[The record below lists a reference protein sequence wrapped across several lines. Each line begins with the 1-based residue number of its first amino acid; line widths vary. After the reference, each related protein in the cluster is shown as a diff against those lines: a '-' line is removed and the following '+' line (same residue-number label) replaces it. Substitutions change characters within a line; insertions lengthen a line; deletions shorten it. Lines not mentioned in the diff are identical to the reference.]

1 MKILLTTDTYEN
13 QVCGVSSSIATLKGE
28 LINQGHDVK
37 VLLMSRNHKSKIIKD
52 NYLIGSFSFP
62 FIDFRQSFRYNDKVL
77 DEIISWN
84 PDIIHVQ
91 TEWYAGRVGKKLAE
105 KCNIPYINTSHTLW
119 EEFTKGLIPIESIRK
134 FFSKNLVKS
143 SYANSSAIVVP
154 SEKMISFLKKIH
166 ITLPIH
172 IIPTGVDISNFN
184 RDFSSFEKNK
194 LKSQININ
202 ENSKVL
208 ISIGRISK
216 EKNLDELIDFLPD
229 LILKNKDIVLI
240 IGGDGPHLK
249 HLKNKVEKLNVG
261 HYVRFVGLIP
271 PKDTYKYYNIA
282 DIFVSAST
290 CETQGITYMEALAS
304 SLPLVCRYDESLDNV
319 IDNGINGFTYR
330 NKEEFIKYII
340 KILNMDGDYA
350 KLKNNAFKSSLK
362 FSKEKFGK
370 DMEKVYLDYINKFHG
385 KIMSGE
391 YNGDFGK

>member
-13 QVCGVSSSIATLKGE
+13 QVCGVSSSIATLKSE
-28 LINQGHDVK
+28 LINQGHDVR

-52 NYLIGSFSFP
+52 NYLIGSFSLP

-84 PDIIHVQ
+84 PDIIHIQ
-91 TEWYAGRVGKKLAE
+91 TEWYAGSVGKKLAK
-105 KCNIPYINTSHTLW
+105 KCNSPYINTSHTLW
-119 EEFTKGLIPIESIRK
+119 EEFTRGLIPIGIIRK
-134 FFSKNLVKS
+134 FFSKNLIKS
-143 SYANSSAIVVP
+143 CYSNSSAIVVP
-154 SEKMISFLKKIH
+154 SEKMIPFLKEIH

-172 IIPTGVDISNFN
+172 VIPTGVDISNFN
-184 RDFSSFEKNK
+184 QDLSSFEKNK

-216 EKNLDELIDFLPD
+216 EKNLDELIEFLPD

-240 IGGDGPHLK
+240 IGGEGLYLK
-249 HLKNKVEKLNVG
+249 NLKNKVEKLNME

-271 PKDTYKYYNIA
+271 PEDTYKYYNIA

-304 SLPLVCRYDESLDNV
+304 SIPLVCRYDESLDNV
-319 IDNGINGFTYR
+319 IENGINGFTYT
-330 NKEEFIKYII
+330 NKKEFINYII
-340 KILNMDGDYA
+340 KIFNMGGGYA
-350 KLKNNAFKSSLK
+350 QLKNNALKSSLR

-370 DMEKVYLDYINKFHG
+370 DMEKVYLDYINKFQME
-385 KIMSGE
+385 KS
-391 YNGDFGK
+391 D

>member
-13 QVCGVSSSIATLKGE
+13 QVCGVSSSIATLKCE
-28 LINQGHDVK
+28 LINQGHDVR

-52 NYLIGSFSFP
+52 NYLIGSFSLP

-91 TEWYAGRVGKKLAE
+91 TEWYAGHVGKKLAE
-105 KCNIPYINTSHTLW
+105 KCNCPYINTSHTLW
-119 EEFTKGLIPIESIRK
+119 EEFTQGLIPIESIRK
-134 FFSKNLVKS
+134 FFSKNLVKR

-154 SEKMISFLKKIH
+154 SEKMISSLKKIH

-184 RDFSSFEKNK
+184 QDFPLFEKNK
-194 LKSQININ
+194 LKSQLNIN

-208 ISIGRISK
+208 ISIGRVSK
-216 EKNLDELIDFLPD
+216 EKDLDELIDFLPD
-229 LILKNKDIVLI
+229 LVLKNRNIVLI
-240 IGGDGPHLK
+240 IGGEGPHLK
-249 HLKNKVEKLNVG
+249 HLKNKVEKLNMG
-261 HYVRFVGLIP
+261 DYVHFVGLIP

-319 IDNGINGFTYR
+319 IDNGINGFTYT

-340 KILNMDGDYA
+340 EIFNMGKNYTQ
-350 KLKNNAFKSSLK
+350 LKNNAFKSSFR

-370 DMEKVYLDYINKFHG
+370 DMEKVYLHYINKFQME
-385 KIMSGE
+385 KSG
-391 YNGDFGK
+391 